1 MRCQLTFLTQA
12 YGYSGARMED
22 FVHKSTGEVRGKE
35 GKMEKVPL
43 RNFQS
48 SCQDLDNER
57 PISLETESSN
67 RT

>member
-1 MRCQLTFLTQA
+1 
-12 YGYSGARMED
+12 MED

-48 SCQDLDNER
+48 SCQDLRKAYCNLTVHPGDNER